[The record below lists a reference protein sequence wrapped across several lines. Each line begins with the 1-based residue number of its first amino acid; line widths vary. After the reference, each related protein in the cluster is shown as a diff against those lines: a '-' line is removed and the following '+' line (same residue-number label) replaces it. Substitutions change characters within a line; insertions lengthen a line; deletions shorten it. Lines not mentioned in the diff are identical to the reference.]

1 MYDRANSTNEE
12 VDTQQLSTS
21 MLVIIALVVGVLDDE
36 VVVGIID
43 DEDVKTDRAILMIN
57 R

>member
-1 MYDRANSTNEE
+1 MYDIADSTNGE
-12 VDTQQLSTS
+12 VDTQQLSS
-21 MLVIIALVVGVLDDE
+21 CVIIALVVEVLDDE

>member
-1 MYDRANSTNEE
+1 MVKSNAVN
-12 VDTQQLSTS
+12 VPWMDTRSIIHHQL
-21 MLVIIALVVGVLDDE
+21 IVGVLDDE

>member
-1 MYDRANSTNEE
+1 MTERIPRMKKSM
-12 VDTQQLSTS
+12 STS
-21 MLVIIALVVGVLDDE
+21 MLAIIALVVGVLDDE
-36 VVVGIID
+36 VVIGIID

>member
-12 VDTQQLSTS
+12 VNTQQLSTS

-36 VVVGIID
+36 VIVGIID

>member
-1 MYDRANSTNEE
+1 VYDGTNFTNEG
-12 VDTQQLSTS
+12 VDTQQLPTS

>member
-1 MYDRANSTNEE
+1 MNEE
-12 VDTQQLSTS
+12 VDTRQLSTS

-36 VVVGIID
+36 VVVDIID
-43 DEDVKTDRAILMIN
+43 DEDVKTDGAILMIN

>member
-1 MYDRANSTNEE
+1 MTVRIPRMEKSIHSNCQVA
-12 VDTQQLSTS
+12 S